1 VPLAKPAVTLVILP
15 LRMSARISR
24 GWRRSI
30 AMRGFYLIPTLG
42 QTSGLASTCGRSPR
56 STRSIS
62 LVTCSVAVCVAS
74 AVTPAT
80 CEETTTLSRFSSGL
94 FARRGLVLEDV
105 EPGRGQLALHQRLEH
120 RALLLHAAAR
130 GVDEDRA
137 ALHESERLVVDHAAR
152 LIGQRRVGREDVDL
166 RQQRLQALDGLGA
179 ALADLVLGT

>member
-1 VPLAKPAVTLVILP
+1 MASIDRHEGILP
-15 LRMSARISR
+15 DSDPR
-24 GWRRSI
+24 
-30 AMRGFYLIPTLG
+30 PDV
-42 QTSGLASTCGRSPR
+42 GLASTCGRSPR

-94 FARRGLVLEDV
+94 SRGVGSCSKTSS
-105 EPGRGQLALHQRLEH
+105 PAAASWPFTSALEH

-166 RQQRLQALDGLGA
+166 RQQRLQALDGSAPRLRISSSA
-179 ALADLVLGT
+179 RRDS